1 MQKSKNLTHNNLSNN
16 EISKMLEVSPLIICG
31 SLNRMLEGGVI
42 IDASISS
49 TELGIVQTAN
59 GPKKPSWFIDLEQNK
74 SKTLVIN
81 NIDKIDEYEQQKFVE
96 ILKYKTIS
104 SVSLPQKTKIVVLC
118 NNFNKVSSTI
128 LSLCQ
133 TII

>member
-1 MQKSKNLTHNNLSNN
+1 MQKSKTLTHNNLSNN
-16 EISKMLEVSPLIICG
+16 DISKRLEVSPLIICG
-31 SLNRMLEGGVI
+31 TLNRMLESGVI

-49 TELGIVQTAN
+49 TELGIIQTAN

-118 NNFNKVSSTI
+118 NNLNKVSSTI

>member
-1 MQKSKNLTHNNLSNN
+1 MQKSKNLTHSNLSNN

-31 SLNRMLEGGVI
+31 TLNRMLESGVI

-49 TELGIVQTAN
+49 IELGIVQTAN
-59 GPKKPSWFIDLEQNK
+59 GPKKSSWLIDLEQNK

-104 SVSLPQKTKIVVLC
+104 SISLPQKTKIVVLC
-118 NNFNKVSSTI
+118 NNLNKVSSTI

-133 TII
+133 III